1 MTELNGKIYNDK
13 NEVAVIISTN
23 YGAGWS
29 TWNTQYPECLFDP
42 DCVRSILSGERNHE
56 KIAQEKWAD
65 GCWSGCSFT
74 SNVVWIPAGTKFI
87 VKQYNGLENIRYLL
101 DFNWIEA

>member
-1 MTELNGKIYNDK
+1 MKESNGKIYNEQ

-65 GCWSGCSFT
+65 GCWSGENSD
-74 SNVVWIPAGTKFI
+74 VVWVPVGTKFI
-87 VKQYNGLENIRYLL
+87 IHEYDGLETVVDLM
-101 DFNWIEA
+101 DFNWKEA